1 MFTKLFKLLL
11 LLLSILSTGQAL
23 SENTIKVGMSNALT
37 GPISNLGQALNQGT
51 LIYFK
56 QLNNSGGIN
65 GQKVELIS
73 LDDGYDPQKAVIN
86 TKTLIQHDNV
96 LALLNFLGA
105 PTSHAILPILKQT
118 NIPYLMPVTGADFL
132 RVPAINNIFNLRTSY
147 LQEAQA
153 QIDYLVKEKGFSRMA
168 LVIQADEFGL
178 AAQRSY
184 VKILKKYNL
193 EAVVNE
199 RFKRNSSDMESVVN
213 RLKAIPLDAVIFVG
227 TYHPFVNLLNLSYEQ
242 NIRPYFSALSFVSSQ
257 DVFLGLKHPSK
268 VVISEVMPEPYQC
281 QWTICK
287 KFIHDMKTAG
297 YQDLNRIQLEGYLG
311 AHIFSLAAKECGS
324 SLTRACLLKELNSF
338 KYKQGG
344 LDVSFSNSNH
354 QALNL
359 VYLSL
364 SDAIKA
370 EQASKK

>member
-37 GPISNLGQALNQGT
+37 GPTSNLGQALNQGT

-73 LDDGYDPQKAVIN
+73 LDDGYEPQKAVIN

-242 NIRPYFSALSFVSSQ
+242 NIRPYF
-257 DVFLGLKHPSK
+257 
-268 VVISEVMPEPYQC
+268 QC
-281 QWTICK
+281 TIFC
-287 KFIHDMKTAG
+287 F
-297 YQDLNRIQLEGYLG
+297 
-311 AHIFSLAAKECGS
+311 
-324 SLTRACLLKELNSF
+324 
-338 KYKQGG
+338 
-344 LDVSFSNSNH
+344 
-354 QALNL
+354 
-359 VYLSL
+359 
-364 SDAIKA
+364 
-370 EQASKK
+370 